1 MIVSGVGGAC
11 AETLLNPAPSSRCR
25 NSANVYASPPGVPA
39 SIVRLESG
47 RDRRRDTIGIGHE
60 LEHDGDN
67 FGAHITLRD
76 RDAEQAM
83 PGRNV
88 EHLERFGRR
97 LRDEIR
103 NGLSFGMYR
112 SSGQA

>member
-1 MIVSGVGGAC
+1 VRRDIAEPSGF
-11 AETLLNPAPSSRCR
+11 ELLSQLRKR
-25 NSANVYASPPGVPA
+25 
-39 SIVRLESG
+39 VRVAARRAGQHREAESG
-47 RDRRRDTIGIGHE
+47 RDRRRDTIGMGHE